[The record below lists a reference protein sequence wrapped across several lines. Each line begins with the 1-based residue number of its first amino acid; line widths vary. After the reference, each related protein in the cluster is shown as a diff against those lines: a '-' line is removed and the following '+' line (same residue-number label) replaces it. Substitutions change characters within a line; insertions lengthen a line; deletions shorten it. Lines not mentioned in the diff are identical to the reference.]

1 MVFFP
6 KHNPEALMRAFS
18 LLISNGKLSKF
29 ALTVASSGRLHAK
42 NMLASECI
50 TGYAS
55 VLENALNFPS
65 DAFLPGP
72 ISQLEQGAW
81 EWNLFGKE
89 METRAGGTPNIDES
103 GFSLKNFSVVYALE
117 DELTKLAHST
127 NISEEESWNLEEDI
141 PSQLDWYLVKEIEN
155 SEEYERLE
163 MEEVSYSLMVTEL
176 IVGPVENYF
185 FFCHFMYFI

>member
-29 ALTVASSGRLHAK
+29 AQTVASSGRLHAK

-65 DAFLPGP
+65 DTFLPGP
-72 ISQLEQGAW
+72 VSQLQQGAW
-81 EWNLFGKE
+81 EWNLFRKE
-89 METRAGGTPNIDES
+89 METRAGDTPSIDEK
-103 GFSLKNFSVVYALE
+103 GFSLKKFSVVYALE
-117 DELTKLAHST
+117 DELTQLAQST
-127 NISEEESWNLEEDI
+127 NVSEESGNLEDDI
-141 PSQLDWYLVKEIEN
+141 PSELDWYHMKEIEN

-176 IVGPVENYF
+176 VVGLVENYF
-185 FFCHFMYFI
+185 F